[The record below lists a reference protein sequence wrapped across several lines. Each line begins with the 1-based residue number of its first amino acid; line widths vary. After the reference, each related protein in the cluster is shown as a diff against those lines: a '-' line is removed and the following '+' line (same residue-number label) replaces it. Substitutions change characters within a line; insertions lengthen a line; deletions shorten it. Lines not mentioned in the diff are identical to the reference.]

1 MKRLAIEIIIAFRGL
16 KFLFINGIVARIPF
30 HVIRLFFYGLALKK
44 VGSQSSILRK
54 VIIRQG
60 NITIGNNTIINQ
72 FCMLDGRGT
81 LVIGNNVDIAP
92 FVKIWTIEHDPN
104 SPTHDAVNEPVI
116 IKDNVW
122 IASSA
127 VILPGVT
134 IGEGAVIAANALV
147 TKDVD
152 PYTIVGGVPAK
163 EISKRNSNIEYK
175 HYWRPWLE

>member
-1 MKRLAIEIIIAFRGL
+1 MKKLAIEIIIAFRGF

-30 HVIRLFFYGLALKK
+30 HAIRLLFYRIVLKK

-54 VIIRQG
+54 VSIRQG

-81 LVIGNNVDIAP
+81 LVIGDNVDIAP

-175 HYWRPWLE
+175 HYWRPWFE

>member
-1 MKRLAIEIIIAFRGL
+1 MKQLAIEIILAFRGF
-16 KFLFINGIVARIPF
+16 KFLLVNGIVSRIPF
-30 HVIRLFFYGLALKK
+30 HVVRLLLYRIVLKK
-44 VGSQSSILRK
+44 VGSNSSILRK
-54 VIIRQG
+54 VILREG
-60 NITIGNNTIINQ
+60 NISIGDNTIINQ
-72 FCMLDGRGT
+72 FCLLDGRGE
-81 LVIGNNVDIAP
+81 LIIGNNVDIAP
-92 FVKIWTIEHDPN
+92 FVKIWTVEHDPN
-104 SPTHDAVNEPVI
+104 SPHHAPVNEPVI

-147 TKDVD
+147 VKNVS

-175 HYWRPWLE
+175 HNWRPWFE